1 MPQPET
7 RGKPIILF
15 YSYSH
20 RDEDLRNELAKH
32 LTVLKRAGLIEE
44 WYDRK
49 IMPGEEWDGQI
60 SAHLN
65 EAQVILLL
73 ISVDFLASK
82 YCFDIETKRA
92 LERHQANTARVV
104 PIILRPVHWKLAP
117 FAALQALP
125 KNARAVTEWPNQDQ
139 AFVNV
144 CEGILAV
151 VLAWKNE
158 PERGASLGA
167 ERTDRA
173 PASRPLRARARILD
187 AALPRR
193 VLKGAA
199 TALVAMLRRLDS
211 PGLREIVEID
221 TSYGVGPDEV
231 RSTKSFPLE
240 FPVDASG
247 RPGPLDLL
255 IRIDSP
261 DFEPQSQTRTLTVPP
276 RGDSEPR
283 VFLLTPAREG
293 SLVVG
298 LHLYQGNAE
307 VAACLLRTQS
317 EQAESDTISRTQ
329 ALVSVP
335 LAIGAFDEAEA
346 GAEAEAEQ
354 TNYPLNQRTPPPAAA
369 APPPDKAEPRVQYLE
384 PSRDS
389 AMTSSRPPA
398 LPLPTSRDSATVR
411 VPRPTIALPRRPR
424 FLWAALIGV
433 AAFLGVM
440 VLVIRHC

>member
-7 RGKPIILF
+7 RGKPVILF

-125 KNARAVTEWPNQDQ
+125 KDARAVTEWPNQDQ

-158 PERGASLGA
+158 PERGACLGA

-193 VLKGAA
+193 VDGA
-199 TALVAMLRRLDS
+199 
-211 PGLREIVEID
+211 
-221 TSYGVGPDEV
+221 
-231 RSTKSFPLE
+231 RS
-240 FPVDASG
+240 D
-247 RPGPLDLL
+247 
-255 IRIDSP
+255 
-261 DFEPQSQTRTLTVPP
+261 
-276 RGDSEPR
+276 
-283 VFLLTPAREG
+283 
-293 SLVVG
+293 
-298 LHLYQGNAE
+298 
-307 VAACLLRTQS
+307 
-317 EQAESDTISRTQ
+317 
-329 ALVSVP
+329 
-335 LAIGAFDEAEA
+335 
-346 GAEAEAEQ
+346 
-354 TNYPLNQRTPPPAAA
+354 A
-369 APPPDKAEPRVQYLE
+369 APPGLAR
-384 PSRDS
+384 
-389 AMTSSRPPA
+389 
-398 LPLPTSRDSATVR
+398 ATGNR
-411 VPRPTIALPRRPR
+411 
-424 FLWAALIGV
+424 
-433 AAFLGVM
+433 
-440 VLVIRHC
+440 